1 MREKGKT
8 MKAWTVRG
16 IDSDYATVVF
26 AETVGK
32 AKAIAVGTDACE
44 DYCFK
49 DIRAYR
55 FKEMDKFYRGKM
67 EMDWY
72 NDEDRTALVKAGWYC
87 LDPYEW
93 ECEACCARELCE
105 RSKDDE

>member
-1 MREKGKT
+1 
-8 MKAWTVRG
+8 MKAWTVQG
-16 IDSDYATVVF
+16 VDSDYATVVF

-44 DYCFK
+44 DYGYL

-55 FKEMDKFYRGKM
+55 FKKMDKYYRGKR

-72 NDEDRTALVKAGWYC
+72 NDEDRTALVKAGWHC
-87 LDPYEW
+87 LDPCEW
-93 ECEACCARELCE
+93 ECKACCARELCE
-105 RSKDDE
+105 WGEDDDD

>member
-1 MREKGKT
+1 

-44 DYCFK
+44 DYDYI

-55 FKEMDKFYRGKM
+55 FNEMDKYYQGKR
-67 EMDWY
+67 EMDWHT
-72 NDEDRTALVKAGWYC
+72 DEDRIALVKAGWYC

-93 ECEACCARELCE
+93 ECEACCARELCDWRNDNE
-105 RSKDDE
+105 

>member
-1 MREKGKT
+1 
-8 MKAWTVRG
+8 MKAWTVQG
-16 IDSDYATVVF
+16 VDSDYATVVF

-44 DYCFK
+44 DYGFK

-55 FKEMDKFYRGKM
+55 VKEMDKYYRGRM

-72 NDEDRTALVKAGWYC
+72 NDEDRTALVKAGWHC
-87 LDPYEW
+87 LDPDTR
-93 ECEACCARELCE
+93 ECKACCARELCE
-105 RSKDDE
+105 WREDDE

>member
-1 MREKGKT
+1 

-26 AETVGK
+26 AETAGK

-44 DYCFK
+44 DYDYL
-49 DIRAYR
+49 DIRAHR
-55 FKEMDKFYRGKM
+55 FKEMDKFYRGKR

-72 NDEDRTALVKAGWYC
+72 NDEDRIALVKTGWYC

-93 ECEACCARELCE
+93 ECKECVAREFCE
-105 RSKDDE
+105 RRVDDD